1 MKNSEFL
8 AFIFKGDKNM
18 NELEKP
24 QEEIKRPPTVK
35 ATTEQPSVV
44 KELGK
49 YVMDEYI
56 APKTKDILHDM
67 FAGLMSAINDGMQ
80 GAINKIFYGED
91 NGVRKTSSGGTSYN
105 SFYRSASS
113 AATSGS
119 HSTNIARRSS
129 TEVQIVYVDT
139 EQDAR
144 DLVSWM
150 QDTIQNYGKVKVSD
164 LYQSLTPK
172 IPVSFQDVKYG
183 WTNPNEIG
191 YHKVYAGEHRNQF
204 QLDMPKP
211 IDITG
216 V

>member
-1 MKNSEFL
+1 M
-8 AFIFKGDKNM
+8 
-18 NELEKP
+18 
-24 QEEIKRPPTVK
+24 
-35 ATTEQPSVV
+35 
-44 KELGK
+44 
-49 YVMDEYI
+49 
-56 APKTKDILHDM
+56 
-67 FAGLMSAINDGMQ
+67 
-80 GAINKIFYGED
+80 
-91 NGVRKTSSGGTSYN
+91 
-105 SFYRSASS
+105 
-113 AATSGS
+113 
-119 HSTNIARRSS
+119 
-129 TEVQIVYVDT
+129 QIVYVDT

-172 IPVSFQDVKYG
+172 IPVSFQDVNYG